1 MAYFAPAIGRDDAED
16 AAQLALLSLV
26 RALPGIEAARAVGYV
41 VTAAQHRLGKSYR
54 RRARAARRPVPDRL
68 APRTPPLI
76 GWAMTPAARARLA
89 ILATAFLFSTGGAAI
104 KATAFGSWQVASL
117 RSGVAAAV
125 LWLLVPA
132 ARRLPRGRALRTTV
146 GVAFCYA
153 ATLILFVLANKLTTA
168 ANTIFLQATAPLY
181 ILLLGPLWLHEPIRR
196 RDLGFMAA
204 VAGGMALFF
213 VGRQPAFAT
222 APDPV
227 RGNLLATLSGLS
239 YALMLVGL
247 RWLGKG
253 TGHPAAAVALGNLF
267 AFLIALPFALPLTP
281 HPARDWAVILYL
293 GTLQIGLAYT
303 LLARA
308 IPHLPA
314 LEVSLLLFLEPALNP
329 LLAWLV
335 HGEYP
340 GPFALAGGIVIIG
353 ATGLKVWQDGK
364 QARAAPPERAVLP

>member
-1 MAYFAPAIGRDDAED
+1 
-16 AAQLALLSLV
+16 
-26 RALPGIEAARAVGYV
+26 
-41 VTAAQHRLGKSYR
+41 
-54 RRARAARRPVPDRL
+54 
-68 APRTPPLI
+68 
-76 GWAMTPAARARLA
+76 MTPVSRARLE
-89 ILATAFLFSTGGAAI
+89 ILATALLFSTGGAAI

-117 RSGVAAAV
+117 RSGVAAVAV
-125 LWLLVPA
+125 WLLVPA
-132 ARRLPRGRALRTTV
+132 ARRLPRGRALCITAW
-146 GVAFCYA
+146 VALGYA

-196 RDLGFMAA
+196 HDLAFMAA
-204 VAGGMALFF
+204 IAGGMALC
-213 VGRQPAFAT
+213 VAGRQPAFAT

-227 RGNLLATLSGLS
+227 RGNLLAALSGLT

-253 TGHPAAAVALGNLF
+253 TGHAAPAVALGNLF

-281 HPARDWAVILYL
+281 HSTADWAVIFYL
-293 GTLQIGLAYT
+293 GTLQIGLAYA
-303 LLARA
+303 LLVRA

-329 LLAWLV
+329 ILAWLV

-340 GPFALAGGIVIIG
+340 GRFALAGGLVIIG
-353 ATGLKVWQDGK
+353 ATGVKAWHDRK
-364 QARAAPPERAVLP
+364 PTRTAPPEPAVLP